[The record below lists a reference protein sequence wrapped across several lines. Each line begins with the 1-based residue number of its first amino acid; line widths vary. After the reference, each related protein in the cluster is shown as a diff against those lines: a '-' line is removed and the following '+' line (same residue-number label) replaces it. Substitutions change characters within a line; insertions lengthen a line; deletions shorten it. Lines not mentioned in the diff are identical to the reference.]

1 MPRFQ
6 YALPMLHSYDTG
18 LHLLADCSYEHLLY
32 GTMPADLSH
41 GCERGKLKSG
51 AIAMLCRMLRLRR
64 RGCSGIRQP

>member
-32 GTMPADLSH
+32 GTMPADLSRS
-41 GCERGKLKSG
+41 CERGELKSG
-51 AIAMLCRMLRLRR
+51 EQLRCCA
-64 RGCSGIRQP
+64 GCSVSGGEDVQG